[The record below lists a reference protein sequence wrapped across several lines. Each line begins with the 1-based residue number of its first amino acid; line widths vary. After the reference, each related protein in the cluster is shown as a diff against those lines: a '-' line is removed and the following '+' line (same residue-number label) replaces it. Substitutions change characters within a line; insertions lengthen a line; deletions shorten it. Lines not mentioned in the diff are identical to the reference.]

1 MSDLILNSIIYSGK
15 PGRLQQPVRF
25 LILMAAM
32 AILTACSSGKK
43 VAGNAE
49 PVQGGDDFVLRAA
62 SVRKDTADNV
72 FMDAVKAKIL
82 GNKKEAFQKY
92 ALYAAVN
99 PGNATA
105 HYELSRLWVER
116 NNMPRA
122 LGEIRIAL
130 QHDSLNKWM
139 LKQYADLLSYDEQ
152 YVAAA
157 TIYGKI
163 ASRERAPEEFLSW
176 EAMLY
181 QKAGRYK
188 DALVVLDKLAQ
199 FTGADDEM
207 VILQRQQLYLSMN
220 NVEAA
225 AGEVK
230 KLMAYYPREFR
241 YALLLA
247 EVYDNNN
254 MDSKAAEA
262 YKKAEVLFP
271 AEAQVQFAL
280 VQYYLKNKDYEKVRY
295 YMERAILNHNFNIED
310 RIGLLQLQYRSAD
323 SISRDMAFEL
333 SHKLA
338 EQEPL
343 QVEAV
348 SLYGDLLIAEAKP
361 AEALDQYKKV
371 VRIDSTKFAYW
382 QQVLYYCSVQGQNDT
397 LVAYSERALR
407 LFPKEPM
414 VYYLGGIGYMQLKK
428 NGKAI
433 DFLSKAVRY
442 QTNGSSNVLSE
453 MLVSLGDAYNT
464 ENHYGSSDSCYKAA
478 LTLQPNNVTALNNY
492 SYHLS
497 LRGENLDEAERM
509 SAKSLK
515 LRPDEAT
522 FMDTYGWVLYRQG
535 RYKEAKVYILKAIES
550 NKSEADPA
558 LWEHLG
564 DIEYKLGNKE
574 EAVEHWKTAVS
585 KGETSDSLKQKINEK
600 KLHD

>member
-1 MSDLILNSIIYSGK
+1 MSDLILNSIIDSGK

-25 LILMAAM
+25 LILTAVVIFAAC
-32 AILTACSSGKK
+32 TSGKK
-43 VAGNAE
+43 VVESAAPLPGRDAY
-49 PVQGGDDFVLRAA
+49 VLQAA

-82 GNKKEAFQKY
+82 GDKEEAFRKY
-92 ALYAAVN
+92 SLYAAVN

-122 LGEIRIAL
+122 LGEIRMAL

-139 LKQYADLLSYDEQ
+139 LKQYADLLSFDEQ

-199 FTGADDEM
+199 FAGADDET

-225 AGEVK
+225 AGEVR

-254 MDSKAAEA
+254 MDAKAAEA
-262 YKKAEVLFP
+262 YRKAEALFP
-271 AEAQVQFAL
+271 AEAQVQFAM
-280 VQYYLKNKDYEKVRY
+280 VQYYMKNKDYDKVRH
-295 YMERAILNHNFNIED
+295 YMERAVLNRSVDIED

-323 SISRDMAFEL
+323 SVSRSMAFDL
-333 SHKLA
+333 SHKLV
-338 EQEPL
+338 EQEPS

-361 AEALDQYKKV
+361 AEALEQYKKV
-371 VRIDSTKFAYW
+371 LRIDSSKFAYW

-397 LVAYSERALR
+397 LVAYSERAAR
-407 LFPKEPM
+407 LFPEEPM
-414 VYYLGGIGYMQLKK
+414 IYYLGGIGYMQLKK
-428 NGKAI
+428 NDKAI
-433 DFLSKAVRY
+433 DFLSRAVRY
-442 QTNGSSNVLSE
+442 QTNGSSNILSE

-464 ENHYGSSDSCYKAA
+464 ANRYSASDSCYKAA

-497 LRGENLDEAERM
+497 LRGENLEEAERM

-535 RYKEAKVYILKAIES
+535 KYKEAKTYILKAIES
-550 NKSEADPA
+550 GAEADPA

-574 EAVEHWKTAVS
+574 EAVEHWKKAES
-585 KGETSDSLKQKINEK
+585 KGEASDSLKQKINEK